1 MGHAPLPSWQQ
12 STSLLS
18 QNLLAK
24 KWRLKI
30 VQNHAQPL
38 SVSDY
43 LVNCLNLLPL
53 VSRKELFWA
62 VAHKRMVTV
71 RSLGPVCVAYVLYA
85 HLKASRRLTI
95 YIYICVCVL
104 FYVYIYLSPYVYI
117 YIYTYIYI
125 HIYIHIYIYIYI
137 YIYTYIYIYIYMYI
151 YIYVYMYVCM
161 HVCVCMYV
169 CM

>member
-53 VSRKELFWA
+53 VSQKELFWA

-95 YIYICVCVL
+95 YIYMCVCAFL
-104 FYVYIYLSPYVYI
+104 CI
-117 YIYTYIYI
+117 YISLSLCVHIYIHTYIYIYI
-125 HIYIHIYIYIYI
+125 HIYT
-137 YIYTYIYIYIYMYI
+137 YIYTYIYIYIYIFTFTYI
-151 YIYVYMYVCM
+151 YIYICIHVCM
-161 HVCVCMYV
+161 YACVCMYV